1 MEMSNVRE
9 TNNAVQGMN
18 NIAKMPEE
26 QNVQNDWQNLYGMSN
41 KVENPYNANYN
52 MTTQMQNINQ
62 MQNNNF
68 VTPKMD

>member
-1 MEMSNVRE
+1 MYKMIGKIYMEC
-9 TNNAVQGMN
+9 Q
-18 NIAKMPEE
+18 
-26 QNVQNDWQNLYGMSN
+26 N